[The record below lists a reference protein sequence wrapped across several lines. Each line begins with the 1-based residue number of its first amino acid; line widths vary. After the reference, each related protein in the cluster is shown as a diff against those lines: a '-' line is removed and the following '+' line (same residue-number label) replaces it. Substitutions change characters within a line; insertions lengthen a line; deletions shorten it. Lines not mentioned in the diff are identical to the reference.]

1 MKNSNINYFFSVSSE
16 YRFDVDETISKLLLL
31 ENLLK
36 LGKLKEREKTTAY
49 DDALFLF
56 DHYKKSVPNGF
67 DFNSKSSEESERIY
81 ADFKL
86 KLLQEQDSVS
96 DDLEEEL
103 ITIFNKNRNFN
114 FFLFNEF
121 TVVKTLVHWIKGKN
135 TKGTAYCPFNNIINA
150 EAELSKD
157 DVTVDAPIFG
167 DNCEFLIKALIY
179 MLIGDVNKVKNYFT
193 SFEELINTHD
203 PQREFSEYDF
213 GFSCL
218 PIAYKV
224 GPAKRNVE
232 DIYVE
237 EMLNRVKGH
246 FAVIV
251 PMRLSISSLRQDL
264 ELREKIT
271 ESNRLKA
278 VISLPAGFL
287 VGTAI
292 YTQALV
298 FDAVDSQHE
307 SVSFLDLRD
316 KDYIE
321 VGKSGRKLVNLNL
334 KAKEEIEKVLND
346 EDGNSSI
353 KVDLSE
359 IKNNENSFD
368 IGRYLAARE
377 SAKSLEG
384 IETVNL
390 EDVVEIYR
398 AQASVKDSDGDK
410 YYEISASDINS
421 LGIIETPKKEIVL
434 KKNNRALKSLV
445 HKGDIVLAI
454 KGAAGKVGLVENDHD
469 NWLAGQSFVI
479 LRLKDKAWT
488 PEFLFWQLNSKRIK
502 KQLGLLSTGGFIQ
515 LLKISDVKGLKL
527 IPPTTEVLQKVHD
540 ANVRRSEI
548 LQKIKDLQAELASLD
563 EII

>member
-1 MKNSNINYFFSVSSE
+1 MKTSNINYFFSVSSE
-16 YRFDVDETISKLLLL
+16 YRFDVEETISKLLLL

-49 DDALFLF
+49 DDVRFLF
-56 DHYKKSVPNGF
+56 DFYKKIVPNGF
-67 DFNSKSSEESERIY
+67 DFYSKSSEESERIY

-86 KLLQEQDSVS
+86 KLLQEQDSAS

-103 ITIFNKNRNFN
+103 ITIFNKNRKFN

-157 DVTVDAPIFG
+157 EISVDAPSFG

-179 MLIGDVNKVKNYFT
+179 MLIGNVKNVRNFFT
-193 SFEELINTHD
+193 SFEEQIKSHNSTK
-203 PQREFSEYDF
+203 EGAEYGF

-218 PIAYKV
+218 PMGFKV
-224 GPAKRNVE
+224 GPTKRFVDAMFVE
-232 DIYVE
+232 D
-237 EMLNRVKGH
+237 MLNRVNGR

-251 PMRLSISSLRQDL
+251 PMRLSIGGLRQEL
-264 ELREKIT
+264 ELREKI
-271 ESNRLKA
+271 SDSGRLKA

-298 FDAVDSQHE
+298 FDADNSQHE

-316 KDYIE
+316 REYIE
-321 VGKSGRKLVNLNL
+321 AGKSGRKLVNLNL
-334 KAKEEIEKVLND
+334 KARAEIENVLAD
-346 EDGNSSI
+346 KESTSSI
-353 KVDLSE
+353 KVSLSE
-359 IKNNENSFD
+359 IKNNENSLD
-368 IGRYLAARE
+368 IGRYIAARE
-377 SAKSLEG
+377 SAKSLDG

-390 EDVVEIYR
+390 DDVVEIYR

-410 YYEISASDINS
+410 YFEISASDINP

-434 KKNNRALKSLV
+434 KKDNRALKSLV

-454 KGAAGKVGLVENDHD
+454 KGAAGKVGLVETEHD

-527 IPPTTEVLQKVHD
+527 IPPTKEILQKVHD
-540 ANVRRSEI
+540 ANLRRSEI

>member
-16 YRFDVDETISKLLLL
+16 YRFDVEDTISKLLLL

-36 LGKLKEREKTTAY
+36 LGKLQEREKTTAY
-49 DDALFLF
+49 DDVCFL
-56 DHYKKSVPNGF
+56 YKYYKLTVPNGF
-67 DFNSKSSEESERIY
+67 GFNSKSSEDSERIY

-86 KLLQEQDSVS
+86 KLLQEQDTVS

-103 ITIFNKNRNFN
+103 ITIFNKNRKFN

-121 TVVKTLVHWIKGKN
+121 TVVKTLVYWIKGKN

-157 DVTVDAPIFG
+157 EISVDAPIFG

-179 MLIGDVNKVKNYFT
+179 MLIGNVNKVNNYFT
-193 SFEELINTHD
+193 SFEELINTPD

-224 GPAKRNVE
+224 GSAKRNVE

-237 EMLNRVKGH
+237 EMLNRVKGR

-251 PMRLSISSLRQDL
+251 PMRLSISSIRQDL
-264 ELREKIT
+264 VLREKIT
-271 ESNRLKA
+271 ESKRLKA

-298 FDAVDSQHE
+298 FDSADSNHE
-307 SVSFLDLRD
+307 SVSFLDLKS

-321 VGKSGRKLVNLNL
+321 EGKSGRKLVNLNL
-334 KAKEEIEKVLND
+334 KAKDEIENVLADKKNT
-346 EDGNSSI
+346 SSI
-353 KVDLSE
+353 KVSLSE

-368 IGRYLAARE
+368 IGRYIAARE

-390 EDVVEIYR
+390 ENVVEIYR

-410 YYEISASDINS
+410 YYEISASDINP

-434 KKNNRALKSLV
+434 KKDNRALKNLV

-454 KGAAGKVGLVENDHD
+454 KGSTGKVGLVEAEHD

-527 IPPTTEVLQKVHD
+527 IPPTTEILQKVHD
-540 ANVRRSEI
+540 ANIRRSEI
-548 LQKIKDLQAELASLD
+548 LQKIKELQAELASLD

>member
-1 MKNSNINYFFSVSSE
+1 MKTSNINYFFSVSSE
-16 YRFDVDETISKLLLL
+16 YRYDVEETISKLLLL

-49 DDALFLF
+49 DDVRFL
-56 DHYKKSVPNGF
+56 YKYYKLSVPNGF

-86 KLLQEQDSVS
+86 KLLQEQDTAS

-157 DVTVDAPIFG
+157 EISVDAPICD
-167 DNCEFLIKALIY
+167 DNCAFLIKALIY
-179 MLIGDVNKVKNYFT
+179 MLIGDINKVKNYFT

-203 PQREFSEYDF
+203 PQRDFSEYDF

-224 GPAKRNVE
+224 GPTKRNVE

-237 EMLNRVKGH
+237 DMLNRVKGR

-251 PMRLSISSLRQDL
+251 PMRLSISSIRQDL
-264 ELREKIT
+264 ELRQKIT
-271 ESNRLKA
+271 DSKRLKT

-298 FDAVDSQHE
+298 FDAADSNHE

-316 KDYIE
+316 REYFE

-353 KVDLSE
+353 EVALSE

-368 IGRYLAARE
+368 IGRYIAARE

-390 EDVVEIYR
+390 ENVVEIYR
-398 AQASVKDSDGDK
+398 AQASVKDSDGDN
-410 YYEISASDINS
+410 YYEISASDINP

-434 KKNNRALKSLV
+434 NKDNRALKSLV

-454 KGAAGKVGLVENDHD
+454 KGAAGKVGLVENEHD

-527 IPPTTEVLQKVHD
+527 IPPTTEILQKVHD
-540 ANVRRSEI
+540 ANIRRTEI
-548 LQKIKDLQAELASLD
+548 LQKIKDLQAELERLD
-563 EII
+563 GII

>member
-1 MKNSNINYFFSVSSE
+1 MKTSNINYFFSVSSE
-16 YRFDVDETISKLLLL
+16 YRFDVEETISKLLLL

-36 LGKLKEREKTTAY
+36 LGKLKESEKTTAY
-49 DDALFLF
+49 DDVRFLF
-56 DHYKKSVPNGF
+56 DHYKKIVPNGF

-86 KLLQEQDSVS
+86 KLLQEQDSAS

-157 DVTVDAPIFG
+157 EISVDAPIFG

-179 MLIGDVNKVKNYFT
+179 MLIGNVNKVNNYFT
-193 SFEELINTHD
+193 SFEELINTPD

-224 GPAKRNVE
+224 GSAKRNVE

-237 EMLNRVKGH
+237 EMLNRVKGR

-251 PMRLSISSLRQDL
+251 PMRLSISSIRQDL
-264 ELREKIT
+264 VLREKIT
-271 ESNRLKA
+271 ESKRLKA

-298 FDAVDSQHE
+298 FDSADSNYE
-307 SVSFLDLRD
+307 SVSFLDLKS

-321 VGKSGRKLVNLNL
+321 EGKSGRKLVNLNL
-334 KAKEEIEKVLND
+334 KAKDEIENVLADKKNT
-346 EDGNSSI
+346 SSI
-353 KVDLSE
+353 KVSLSE

-368 IGRYLAARE
+368 IGRYIAARE

-390 EDVVEIYR
+390 DDVVEIYR
-398 AQASVKDSDGDK
+398 AQASVKDSDGDN
-410 YYEISASDINS
+410 YYEISASDINP

-434 KKNNRALKSLV
+434 KKDNRALKSLV

-454 KGAAGKVGLVENDHD
+454 KGATGKVGLVETDD
-469 NWLAGQSFVI
+469 ENWLAGQSFVI

-527 IPPTTEVLQKVHD
+527 IPPTTKILQKVHD
-540 ANVRRSEI
+540 ANIRRSEI
-548 LQKIKDLQAELASLD
+548 LQKIKALQAELASLD

>member
-16 YRFDVDETISKLLLL
+16 YRFDVEDTISKLLLL

-36 LGKLKEREKTTAY
+36 LGKLQEREKTTAY
-49 DDALFLF
+49 DDVCFL
-56 DHYKKSVPNGF
+56 YKYYKLTVPNGF
-67 DFNSKSSEESERIY
+67 GFNSKSSEDSERIY

-86 KLLQEQDSVS
+86 KLLQEQDTVS

-103 ITIFNKNRNFN
+103 ITIFNKNRKFN

-121 TVVKTLVHWIKGKN
+121 TVVKTLVYWIKGKN

-157 DVTVDAPIFG
+157 EISVDAPIFG

-179 MLIGDVNKVKNYFT
+179 MLIGNVNKVNNYFT
-193 SFEELINTHD
+193 SFEELINTRD

-224 GPAKRNVE
+224 GSAKRNVE

-237 EMLNRVKGH
+237 EMLNRVKGR

-251 PMRLSISSLRQDL
+251 PMRLSISSIRQDL
-264 ELREKIT
+264 VLREKIT
-271 ESNRLKA
+271 ESKRLKA

-298 FDAVDSQHE
+298 FDSADSNHE
-307 SVSFLDLRD
+307 SVSFIDLKS

-321 VGKSGRKLVNLNL
+321 EGKSGRKLVNLNL
-334 KAKEEIEKVLND
+334 KAKDEIENVLADKKNT
-346 EDGNSSI
+346 SSI
-353 KVDLSE
+353 KVSLSE

-368 IGRYLAARE
+368 IGRYIAARE

-390 EDVVEIYR
+390 ENVVEIYR

-410 YYEISASDINS
+410 YYEISASDINP

-434 KKNNRALKSLV
+434 NKDNRALKNLV

-454 KGAAGKVGLVENDHD
+454 KGSTGKVGLVEAEHD

-527 IPPTTEVLQKVHD
+527 IPPTTEILQKVHD
-540 ANVRRSEI
+540 ANIRRSEI
-548 LQKIKDLQAELASLD
+548 LQKIKALQAELASLD

>member
-16 YRFDVDETISKLLLL
+16 YRFDVEDTISKLLLL

-36 LGKLKEREKTTAY
+36 LGKLQEREKTTAY
-49 DDALFLF
+49 DDVCFL
-56 DHYKKSVPNGF
+56 YKYYKLTVPNGF
-67 DFNSKSSEESERIY
+67 GFNSKSSEDSERIY

-86 KLLQEQDSVS
+86 KLLQEQDTVS

-103 ITIFNKNRNFN
+103 ITIFNKNRKFN

-121 TVVKTLVHWIKGKN
+121 TVVKTLVYWIKGKN

-157 DVTVDAPIFG
+157 EISVDAPIFG

-179 MLIGDVNKVKNYFT
+179 MLIGNVNKVNNYFT
-193 SFEELINTHD
+193 SFEELINTRD

-224 GPAKRNVE
+224 GSAKRNVE

-237 EMLNRVKGH
+237 EMLNRVKGR

-251 PMRLSISSLRQDL
+251 PMRLSISSIRQDL
-264 ELREKIT
+264 VLREKIT
-271 ESNRLKA
+271 ESKRLKA

-298 FDAVDSQHE
+298 FDSADSNHE
-307 SVSFLDLRD
+307 SVSFLDLKS

-321 VGKSGRKLVNLNL
+321 EGKSGRKLVNLNL
-334 KAKEEIEKVLND
+334 KAKDEIENVLADKKNT
-346 EDGNSSI
+346 SSI
-353 KVDLSE
+353 KVSLSE

-368 IGRYLAARE
+368 IGRYIAARE

-390 EDVVEIYR
+390 ENVVEIYR

-410 YYEISASDINS
+410 YYEISASDINP

-434 KKNNRALKSLV
+434 NKDNRALKNLV

-454 KGAAGKVGLVENDHD
+454 KGSTGKVGLVEAEHD

-527 IPPTTEVLQKVHD
+527 IPPTTEILQKVHD
-540 ANVRRSEI
+540 ANIRRSEI
-548 LQKIKDLQAELASLD
+548 LQKIKALQAELASLD

>member
-1 MKNSNINYFFSVSSE
+1 MKTSNINYFFSVSSE
-16 YRFDVDETISKLLLL
+16 YRFDVEETISKLLLL

-36 LGKLKEREKTTAY
+36 LGKLKESEKTTAY
-49 DDALFLF
+49 DDVRFLF
-56 DHYKKSVPNGF
+56 DHYKKIVPNGF

-86 KLLQEQDSVS
+86 KLLQEQDSAS

-157 DVTVDAPIFG
+157 EISVDAPIFG

-179 MLIGDVNKVKNYFT
+179 MLIGNVNKVNNYFT
-193 SFEELINTHD
+193 SFEELINTPD

-224 GPAKRNVE
+224 GSAKRNVE

-237 EMLNRVKGH
+237 EMLNRVKGR

-251 PMRLSISSLRQDL
+251 PMRLSISSIRQDL
-264 ELREKIT
+264 VLREKIT
-271 ESNRLKA
+271 ESKRLKA

-298 FDAVDSQHE
+298 FDSADSNHE
-307 SVSFLDLRD
+307 SVSFLDLKS

-321 VGKSGRKLVNLNL
+321 EGKSGRKLVNLNL
-334 KAKEEIEKVLND
+334 KAKDEIENVLADKKNT
-346 EDGNSSI
+346 SSI
-353 KVDLSE
+353 KVSLSE

-368 IGRYLAARE
+368 IGRYIAARE

-390 EDVVEIYR
+390 DDVVEIYR

-410 YYEISASDINS
+410 YFEISASDINP

-434 KKNNRALKSLV
+434 KKDNRALKSLV

-454 KGAAGKVGLVENDHD
+454 KGAAGKVGLVETEHD

-488 PEFLFWQLNSKRIK
+488 PEFLFWQFNSKRIK

-527 IPPTTEVLQKVHD
+527 IPPTKEILQKVHD
-540 ANVRRSEI
+540 ANLRRSEI
-548 LQKIKDLQAELASLD
+548 LQKIKDLQSELASLD

>member
-1 MKNSNINYFFSVSSE
+1 MKTSNINYFFSVSSE
-16 YRFDVDETISKLLLL
+16 YRFDVEDTISKLLLL

-49 DDALFLF
+49 DDVCFL
-56 DHYKKSVPNGF
+56 YKYYKLTVPNGF
-67 DFNSKSSEESERIY
+67 GFNSKSSEDSERIY

-86 KLLQEQDSVS
+86 KLLQEQDTVS

-157 DVTVDAPIFG
+157 EISVDAPSFG

-179 MLIGDVNKVKNYFT
+179 MLIGNVNKVNNYFT
-193 SFEELINTHD
+193 SFEELINTPD

-224 GPAKRNVE
+224 GSAKRNVE

-237 EMLNRVKGH
+237 EMLNRVKGR

-251 PMRLSISSLRQDL
+251 PMRLSISSIRQDL
-264 ELREKIT
+264 VLREKIT
-271 ESNRLKA
+271 ESKRLKA

-298 FDAVDSQHE
+298 FDSADSNHE
-307 SVSFLDLRD
+307 SVSFLDLKS

-321 VGKSGRKLVNLNL
+321 EGKSGRKLVNLNL
-334 KAKEEIEKVLND
+334 KAKDEIENVLADKKNT
-346 EDGNSSI
+346 SSI
-353 KVDLSE
+353 KVSLSE
-359 IKNNENSFD
+359 IKNSENSFD
-368 IGRYLAARE
+368 IGRYIAARE
-377 SAKSLEG
+377 SAKSLDG

-390 EDVVEIYR
+390 EEVTDIYR

-410 YYEISASDINS
+410 YFEISASDINP

-434 KKNNRALKSLV
+434 KKDNRALKSLV

-454 KGAAGKVGLVENDHD
+454 KGAAGKAGLVETEHD

-527 IPPTTEVLQKVHD
+527 IPPTKEILQKVHD
-540 ANVRRSEI
+540 ANIRRSEI

>member
-1 MKNSNINYFFSVSSE
+1 MKTSNINYFFSVSSE
-16 YRFDVDETISKLLLL
+16 YRFDVEDTISKLLLL

-36 LGKLKEREKTTAY
+36 LGKLQEREKTTAY
-49 DDALFLF
+49 DDVCFL
-56 DHYKKSVPNGF
+56 YKYYKLTVPNGF
-67 DFNSKSSEESERIY
+67 GFNSKSSEDSERIY

-86 KLLQEQDSVS
+86 KLLQEQDTVS

-157 DVTVDAPIFG
+157 EISVDAPIFG

-179 MLIGDVNKVKNYFT
+179 MLIGNVNKVNNYFT
-193 SFEELINTHD
+193 SFEELINTPD

-224 GPAKRNVE
+224 GSAKRNVE

-237 EMLNRVKGH
+237 EMLNRVKGR

-251 PMRLSISSLRQDL
+251 PMRLSISSIRQDL
-264 ELREKIT
+264 VLREKIT
-271 ESNRLKA
+271 ESKRLKA

-298 FDAVDSQHE
+298 FDSADSNHE
-307 SVSFLDLRD
+307 SVSFLDLKS

-321 VGKSGRKLVNLNL
+321 EGKSGRKLVNLNL
-334 KAKEEIEKVLND
+334 KAKDEIENVLADKKNT
-346 EDGNSSI
+346 SSI
-353 KVDLSE
+353 KVSLSE

-368 IGRYLAARE
+368 IGRYIAARE

-390 EDVVEIYR
+390 DDVVEIYR

-410 YYEISASDINS
+410 YFEISASDINP

-434 KKNNRALKSLV
+434 KKDNRALKSLV

-454 KGAAGKVGLVENDHD
+454 KGAAGKVGLVETEQD

-527 IPPTTEVLQKVHD
+527 IPPTKEILQKVHD
-540 ANVRRSEI
+540 ANLRRSEI
-548 LQKIKDLQAELASLD
+548 LQKIKDLQSELASLD

>member
-16 YRFDVDETISKLLLL
+16 YRFDVEDTISKLLLL

-36 LGKLKEREKTTAY
+36 LGKLQEREKTTAY
-49 DDALFLF
+49 DDVCFL
-56 DHYKKSVPNGF
+56 YKYYKLTVPNGF
-67 DFNSKSSEESERIY
+67 GFNSKSSEDSERIY

-86 KLLQEQDSVS
+86 KLLQEQDTVS

-103 ITIFNKNRNFN
+103 ITIFNKNRKFN

-121 TVVKTLVHWIKGKN
+121 TVVKTLVYWIKGKN

-157 DVTVDAPIFG
+157 EISVDAPIFG

-179 MLIGDVNKVKNYFT
+179 MLIGNVNKVNNYFT
-193 SFEELINTHD
+193 SFEELINTPD

-224 GPAKRNVE
+224 GSAKRNVE

-237 EMLNRVKGH
+237 EMLNRVKGR

-251 PMRLSISSLRQDL
+251 PMRLSISSIRQDL
-264 ELREKIT
+264 VLREKIT
-271 ESNRLKA
+271 ESKRLKA

-298 FDAVDSQHE
+298 FDSADSNHE
-307 SVSFLDLRD
+307 SVSFLDLKS

-321 VGKSGRKLVNLNL
+321 EGKSGRKLVNLNL
-334 KAKEEIEKVLND
+334 KAKDEIENVLADKKNT
-346 EDGNSSI
+346 SSI
-353 KVDLSE
+353 KVSLSE

-368 IGRYLAARE
+368 IGRYIAARE

-390 EDVVEIYR
+390 DDVVEIYR

-410 YYEISASDINS
+410 YFEISASDINP

-434 KKNNRALKSLV
+434 KKDNRALKSLV

-454 KGAAGKVGLVENDHD
+454 KGAAGKVGLVETEHD

-527 IPPTTEVLQKVHD
+527 IPPTKEILQKVHD
-540 ANVRRSEI
+540 ANLRRSEI
-548 LQKIKDLQAELASLD
+548 LQKIKDLQSELASLD

>member
-1 MKNSNINYFFSVSSE
+1 MKTSNINYFFSVSSE
-16 YRFDVDETISKLLLL
+16 YRFDVEDTISKLLLL

-36 LGKLKEREKTTAY
+36 LGKLQEREKTTAY
-49 DDALFLF
+49 DDVCFL
-56 DHYKKSVPNGF
+56 YKYYKLTVPNGF
-67 DFNSKSSEESERIY
+67 GFNSKSSEDSERIY

-86 KLLQEQDSVS
+86 KLLQEQDTVS

-157 DVTVDAPIFG
+157 EISVDAPSFG

-179 MLIGDVNKVKNYFT
+179 MLIGNVKNVRNFFT
-193 SFEELINTHD
+193 SFEEQIKSHNSTK
-203 PQREFSEYDF
+203 EGAEYGF

-218 PIAYKV
+218 PMGFKV
-224 GPAKRNVE
+224 GPTKRFVDAMFVE
-232 DIYVE
+232 D
-237 EMLNRVKGH
+237 MLNRVNGR

-251 PMRLSISSLRQDL
+251 PMRLSIGGLRQEL
-264 ELREKIT
+264 ELREKI
-271 ESNRLKA
+271 SDSGRLKA

-298 FDAVDSQHE
+298 FDADNSQHE

-316 KDYIE
+316 REYIE
-321 VGKSGRKLVNLNL
+321 AGKSGRKLVNLNL
-334 KAKEEIEKVLND
+334 KARAEIENVLAD
-346 EDGNSSI
+346 KESTSSI
-353 KVDLSE
+353 KVSLSE
-359 IKNNENSFD
+359 IKNNENSLD
-368 IGRYLAARE
+368 IGRYIAARE
-377 SAKSLEG
+377 SAKSLDG

-390 EDVVEIYR
+390 ENVVEIYR
-398 AQASVKDSDGDK
+398 AQASVKDTDGDK
-410 YYEISASDINS
+410 YFEISASDINP

-434 KKNNRALKSLV
+434 KKDNRALKSLV

-454 KGAAGKVGLVENDHD
+454 KGAVGKVGLVETEHD

-479 LRLKDKAWT
+479 LRLKDKALT

-527 IPPTTEVLQKVHD
+527 IPPTKEILQKVHD
-540 ANVRRSEI
+540 AKLRRTEI
-548 LQKIKDLQAELASLD
+548 LQKIKDLQSELASLD

>member
-16 YRFDVDETISKLLLL
+16 YRFDVEETISKLLLL

-49 DDALFLF
+49 DDVCFL
-56 DHYKKSVPNGF
+56 YKYYKLTVPNGF
-67 DFNSKSSEESERIY
+67 GFNSKSSEESERIY

-86 KLLQEQDSVS
+86 KLLQEQDSAS

-135 TKGTAYCPFNNIINA
+135 PKGTAYCPFNNIINA

-157 DVTVDAPIFG
+157 EISVDAPSFG

-179 MLIGDVNKVKNYFT
+179 MLIGNVKNVRNFFT
-193 SFEELINTHD
+193 SFEEQIKSHNSTK
-203 PQREFSEYDF
+203 EGAEYGF

-218 PIAYKV
+218 PMGFKV
-224 GPAKRNVE
+224 GPTKRFVDAMFVE
-232 DIYVE
+232 D
-237 EMLNRVKGH
+237 MLNSVNGR

-251 PMRLSISSLRQDL
+251 PMRLSIGGLRQEL
-264 ELREKIT
+264 ELREKI
-271 ESNRLKA
+271 SDSGRLKA

-298 FDAVDSQHE
+298 FDADNSQHE

-316 KDYIE
+316 REYIE
-321 VGKSGRKLVNLNL
+321 AGKSGRKLVNLNL
-334 KAKEEIEKVLND
+334 KARAEIENVLAD
-346 EDGNSSI
+346 KESTSSI
-353 KVDLSE
+353 KVSLSE
-359 IKNNENSFD
+359 IKNNENSLD
-368 IGRYLAARE
+368 IGRYIAARE
-377 SAKSLEG
+377 SAKSLDG

-398 AQASVKDSDGDK
+398 AQASVKDSDGDN
-410 YYEISASDINS
+410 YYEISASDINP

-434 KKNNRALKSLV
+434 KKDNRALKNLV

-454 KGAAGKVGLVENDHD
+454 KGSTGKVGLVESEHD

-479 LRLKDKAWT
+479 IRLKDKAWT
-488 PEFLFWQLNSKRIK
+488 SEFLFWQLNSKRIK

-527 IPPTTEVLQKVHD
+527 IPPTTEIFQKVHD
-540 ANVRRSEI
+540 ANLRRTEI

>member
-16 YRFDVDETISKLLLL
+16 YRFDVEDTISKLLLL

-49 DDALFLF
+49 DDVRFLF

-121 TVVKTLVHWIKGKN
+121 TVVKTLVHWIKGKD

-157 DVTVDAPIFG
+157 EISVDAPIFG

-193 SFEELINTHD
+193 SFEELINRPD

-224 GPAKRNVE
+224 GPTKRNVE

-237 EMLNRVKGH
+237 EMLNRVKGR

-271 ESNRLKA
+271 ESKRLKA

-292 YTQALV
+292 YTQSLV
-298 FDAVDSQHE
+298 FDDVDSQHE
-307 SVSFLDLRD
+307 RVSFLDLKS

-321 VGKSGRKLVNLNL
+321 EGKSGRKLVNLNL

-353 KVDLSE
+353 KVALSE
-359 IKNNENSFD
+359 IKHNENSFD

-540 ANVRRSEI
+540 AKLRRSEI
-548 LQKIKDLQAELASLD
+548 LQKIKELQAELASLD

>member
-1 MKNSNINYFFSVSSE
+1 MKTSNINYFFSVSSE
-16 YRFDVDETISKLLLL
+16 YRFDVEETISKLLLL

-49 DDALFLF
+49 DDVRFLF

-67 DFNSKSSEESERIY
+67 VFNSKSSEESYRIY

-86 KLLQEQDSVS
+86 KLLQEQDSAS

-157 DVTVDAPIFG
+157 EITVDAPIFG

-179 MLIGDVNKVKNYFT
+179 MLIGKVNNVKNYFT
-193 SFEELINTHD
+193 SFEELINTPD
-203 PQREFSEYDF
+203 PQREFSEYEF

-237 EMLNRVKGH
+237 DMLNRVKGR

-251 PMRLSISSLRQDL
+251 PMRLSISSLRHDL

-271 ESNRLKA
+271 ESKRLKA

-298 FDAVDSQHE
+298 FDADDSIHE
-307 SVSFLDLRD
+307 DVSFLDLKS

-321 VGKSGRKLVNLNL
+321 EGKSGRKLVNLNF
-334 KAKEEIEKVLND
+334 KAKDEIEKVLND

-353 KVDLSE
+353 KVSLTE
-359 IKNNENSFD
+359 IKHNENSFD

-434 KKNNRALKSLV
+434 KKDNRALKSLV

-454 KGAAGKVGLVENDHD
+454 KGAAGKVGLVESEHD

-479 LRLKDKAWT
+479 LRLKDKSCT

-527 IPPTTEVLQKVHD
+527 IPPTTEILQKVHD
-540 ANVRRSEI
+540 ANLRRSEI

>member
-1 MKNSNINYFFSVSSE
+1 MKTSNINYFFSVSSE
-16 YRFDVDETISKLLLL
+16 YRFDVEETISKLLLL

-36 LGKLKEREKTTAY
+36 LGKLKESEKTTAY
-49 DDALFLF
+49 DDVRFLF
-56 DHYKKSVPNGF
+56 DHYKKIVPNGF

-86 KLLQEQDSVS
+86 KLLQEQDSAS

-157 DVTVDAPIFG
+157 EISVDAPIFG

-179 MLIGDVNKVKNYFT
+179 MLIGNVNKVNNYFT
-193 SFEELINTHD
+193 SFEELINTPD

-224 GPAKRNVE
+224 GSAKRNVE

-237 EMLNRVKGH
+237 EMLNRVKGR

-251 PMRLSISSLRQDL
+251 PMRLSISSIRQDL
-264 ELREKIT
+264 VLREKIT
-271 ESNRLKA
+271 ESKRLKA

-298 FDAVDSQHE
+298 FDSADSNHE
-307 SVSFLDLRD
+307 SVSFLDLKS

-321 VGKSGRKLVNLNL
+321 EGKSGRKLVNLNL
-334 KAKEEIEKVLND
+334 KAKDEIENVLADKKNT
-346 EDGNSSI
+346 SSI
-353 KVDLSE
+353 KVSLSE

-368 IGRYLAARE
+368 IGRYIAARE

-390 EDVVEIYR
+390 DDVVEIYR

-410 YYEISASDINS
+410 YFEISASDINP

-434 KKNNRALKSLV
+434 KKDNRALKSLV

-454 KGAAGKVGLVENDHD
+454 KGAAGKVGIVENEHD

-527 IPPTTEVLQKVHD
+527 IPPTKEILQKVHD
-540 ANVRRSEI
+540 ANLRRTEI

>member
-1 MKNSNINYFFSVSSE
+1 MKTSNINYFFSVSSE
-16 YRFDVDETISKLLLL
+16 YRFDVEDTISKLLLL

-36 LGKLKEREKTTAY
+36 LGKLKESEKTTAY
-49 DDALFLF
+49 DDVRFL
-56 DHYKKSVPNGF
+56 YKYYKLTVPKGF

-86 KLLQEQDSVS
+86 RLLQEQVTAS

-121 TVVKTLVHWIKGKN
+121 TVVKTLVHWIRGKN

-157 DVTVDAPIFG
+157 EISVDAPSFG
-167 DNCEFLIKALIY
+167 DNCEFLIKTLIY
-179 MLIGDVNKVKNYFT
+179 MLIGNVNKVKNYYS
-193 SFEELINTHD
+193 SFEELINTPD

-224 GPAKRNVE
+224 GPTKRNVE

-237 EMLNRVKGH
+237 EMLNRVKGR

-251 PMRLSISSLRQDL
+251 PMRLSISSIRQDL

-271 ESNRLKA
+271 DSKRLKA

-298 FDAVDSQHE
+298 FDAADSNHE
-307 SVSFLDLRD
+307 SVSFLDLKS

-321 VGKSGRKLVNLNL
+321 EGKSGRKLVNLNL
-334 KAKEEIEKVLND
+334 KAKTELEKVLND
-346 EDGNSSI
+346 EDGNLSI
-353 KVDLSE
+353 KVALSE

-368 IGRYLAARE
+368 IGRYIAARE
-377 SAKSLEG
+377 NAKSLEG

-398 AQASVKDSDGDK
+398 AQASVKDSDGDN
-410 YYEISASDINS
+410 YYEISASDINP

-434 KKNNRALKSLV
+434 KKDNRTLKSLV
-445 HKGDIVLAI
+445 NKGDIVLAI
-454 KGAAGKVGLVENDHD
+454 KGATGKVGLVENEHD

-488 PEFLFWQLNSKRIK
+488 PEFLFLQLNSKRIK

-527 IPPTTEVLQKVHD
+527 IPPTTEILQKVHD
-540 ANVRRSEI
+540 ANLRRSEI
-548 LQKIKDLQAELASLD
+548 LQKIKELQAELASLD

>member
-16 YRFDVDETISKLLLL
+16 YRFDVEDTISKLLLL

-49 DDALFLF
+49 EDVLFLYE
-56 DHYKKSVPNGF
+56 HYKRIVPNGF

-81 ADFKL
+81 AEFKL
-86 KLLQEQDSVS
+86 KLLQEQDTVS
-96 DDLEEEL
+96 DDLEGEL

-157 DVTVDAPIFG
+157 EISVDAPIFG

-179 MLIGDVNKVKNYFT
+179 MLIGYVNKVKNYFA
-193 SFEELINTHD
+193 SFEELINT
-203 PQREFSEYDF
+203 PVSQREFSEYDF

-237 EMLNRVKGH
+237 EMLNRVKGR

-251 PMRLSISSLRQDL
+251 PMRLSISSIRQEL

-271 ESNRLKA
+271 ESKRLKA

-298 FDAVDSQHE
+298 FDAVTSQHE
-307 SVSFLDLRD
+307 SVSFLDLKS

-321 VGKSGRKLVNLNL
+321 EGKSGRKLVNLNL
-334 KAKEEIEKVLND
+334 KAKDEIENVLADKKNT
-346 EDGNSSI
+346 SSI
-353 KVDLSE
+353 KVSLSE

-368 IGRYLAARE
+368 IGRYIAARE

-410 YYEISASDINS
+410 YYEISASDINP

-434 KKNNRALKSLV
+434 KKDNRALKNLV

-454 KGAAGKVGLVENDHD
+454 KGSTGKVGLVEAEHD

-479 LRLKDKAWT
+479 IRLKDKAWT

-527 IPPTTEVLQKVHD
+527 IPPTTEILQKVHD
-540 ANVRRSEI
+540 ANIRRSEI

>member
-1 MKNSNINYFFSVSSE
+1 MKTSNINYFFSVSSE
-16 YRFDVDETISKLLLL
+16 YRFDVEDTISKLLLL

-36 LGKLKEREKTTAY
+36 LGKLKESEKTTAY
-49 DDALFLF
+49 DDVRFLF
-56 DHYKKSVPNGF
+56 DHYKKIVPNGF

-86 KLLQEQDSVS
+86 KLLQEQDSAS

-157 DVTVDAPIFG
+157 EISVDAPIFG

-179 MLIGDVNKVKNYFT
+179 MLIGNVNKVNNYFT
-193 SFEELINTHD
+193 SFEELINTPD

-224 GPAKRNVE
+224 GSAKRNVE

-237 EMLNRVKGH
+237 EMLNRVKGR

-251 PMRLSISSLRQDL
+251 PMRLSISSIRQDL
-264 ELREKIT
+264 VLREKIT
-271 ESNRLKA
+271 ESKRLKA

-298 FDAVDSQHE
+298 FDSADSNHE
-307 SVSFLDLRD
+307 SVSFLDLKS

-321 VGKSGRKLVNLNL
+321 EGKSGRKLVNLNL
-334 KAKEEIEKVLND
+334 KAKDEIENVLADKKNT
-346 EDGNSSI
+346 SSI
-353 KVDLSE
+353 KVSLSE

-368 IGRYLAARE
+368 IGRYIAARE

-390 EDVVEIYR
+390 EEVTDIYR

-410 YYEISASDINS
+410 YFEISASDINP

-434 KKNNRALKSLV
+434 KKDNRALKSLV

-454 KGAAGKVGLVENDHD
+454 KGAAGKVGIVENEHD

-527 IPPTTEVLQKVHD
+527 IPPTKEILQKVHD
-540 ANVRRSEI
+540 ANLRRTEI

>member
-1 MKNSNINYFFSVSSE
+1 MKTSNINYFFSVSSE
-16 YRFDVDETISKLLLL
+16 YRFDVEETISKLLLL

-36 LGKLKEREKTTAY
+36 LGKLKESEKTTAY
-49 DDALFLF
+49 DDVRFLF
-56 DHYKKSVPNGF
+56 DHYKKIVPNGF

-86 KLLQEQDSVS
+86 KLLQEQDSAS

-157 DVTVDAPIFG
+157 EISVDAPIFG

-179 MLIGDVNKVKNYFT
+179 MLIGNVNKVNNYFT
-193 SFEELINTHD
+193 SFEELINTPD

-224 GPAKRNVE
+224 GSAKRNVE

-237 EMLNRVKGH
+237 EMLNRVKGR

-251 PMRLSISSLRQDL
+251 PMRLSISSIRQDL
-264 ELREKIT
+264 VLREKIT
-271 ESNRLKA
+271 ESKRLKA

-298 FDAVDSQHE
+298 FDSADSNHE
-307 SVSFLDLRD
+307 SVSFLDLKS

-321 VGKSGRKLVNLNL
+321 EGKSGRKLVNLNL
-334 KAKEEIEKVLND
+334 KAKDEIENVLADKKNT
-346 EDGNSSI
+346 SSI
-353 KVDLSE
+353 KVSLSE

-368 IGRYLAARE
+368 IGRYIAARE

-410 YYEISASDINS
+410 YYEISASDINP

-434 KKNNRALKSLV
+434 KKDNRALKNLV

-454 KGAAGKVGLVENDHD
+454 KGSTGKVGLVEAEHD

-479 LRLKDKAWT
+479 IRLKDKAWT

-527 IPPTTEVLQKVHD
+527 IPPTTEILQKVHD
-540 ANVRRSEI
+540 ANIRRSEI

>member
-1 MKNSNINYFFSVSSE
+1 MKTSNINYFFSVSSE
-16 YRFDVDETISKLLLL
+16 YRFDVEETISKLLLL

-49 DDALFLF
+49 DDVRFLF
-56 DHYKKSVPNGF
+56 DHYKNIVPNGF

-86 KLLQEQDSVS
+86 KLLQEQDSAS

-121 TVVKTLVHWIKGKN
+121 TVVKTLVHWIKRKN

-157 DVTVDAPIFG
+157 EISVDAPIFG

-179 MLIGDVNKVKNYFT
+179 MLIGNVNKVNNYFT
-193 SFEELINTHD
+193 SFEELINTPD
-203 PQREFSEYDF
+203 PQREFSEFDF

-237 EMLNRVKGH
+237 EMLNRVKGR

-251 PMRLSISSLRQDL
+251 PMRLSISSIRQDL
-264 ELREKIT
+264 VLREKIT
-271 ESNRLKA
+271 ESKRLKA

-298 FDAVDSQHE
+298 FDSADSNHE
-307 SVSFLDLRD
+307 SVSFLDL
-316 KDYIE
+316 KSKVYIE
-321 VGKSGRKLVNLNL
+321 EGKSGRKLVNLNL
-334 KAKEEIEKVLND
+334 KAKTELEKILND
-346 EDGNSSI
+346 EVGNSSI
-353 KVDLSE
+353 KVALSE

-368 IGRYLAARE
+368 IGRYIAARE

-390 EDVVEIYR
+390 EEVTDIYR

-410 YYEISASDINS
+410 YFEISASDINP

-434 KKNNRALKSLV
+434 KKDNRALKSLV

-454 KGAAGKVGLVENDHD
+454 KGAAGKVGIVENEHD

-527 IPPTTEVLQKVHD
+527 IPPTKEILQKVHD
-540 ANVRRSEI
+540 ANLRRTEI

>member
-1 MKNSNINYFFSVSSE
+1 MKTSNINYFFSVSSE
-16 YRFDVDETISKLLLL
+16 YRFDVEETISKLLLL

-36 LGKLKEREKTTAY
+36 LGKLKESEKTTAY
-49 DDALFLF
+49 DDVRFLF
-56 DHYKKSVPNGF
+56 DHYKKIVPNGF

-86 KLLQEQDSVS
+86 KLLQEQDSAS

-157 DVTVDAPIFG
+157 EISVDAPIFG

-179 MLIGDVNKVKNYFT
+179 MLIGNVNKVNNYFT
-193 SFEELINTHD
+193 SFEELINTPD

-224 GPAKRNVE
+224 GSAKRNVE

-237 EMLNRVKGH
+237 EMLNRVKGR

-251 PMRLSISSLRQDL
+251 PMRLSISSIRQDL
-264 ELREKIT
+264 VLREKIT
-271 ESNRLKA
+271 ESKRLKA

-298 FDAVDSQHE
+298 FDSADSNHE
-307 SVSFLDLRD
+307 SVSFLDLKS

-321 VGKSGRKLVNLNL
+321 EGKSGRKLVNLNL
-334 KAKEEIEKVLND
+334 KAKDEIENVLADKKNT
-346 EDGNSSI
+346 SSI
-353 KVDLSE
+353 KVSLSE

-368 IGRYLAARE
+368 IGRYIAARE

-390 EDVVEIYR
+390 DDVVEIYR

-410 YYEISASDINS
+410 YYEISASDINP

-434 KKNNRALKSLV
+434 KKDNRALKSLV

-454 KGAAGKVGLVENDHD
+454 KGAAGKVGLVETEHD

-527 IPPTTEVLQKVHD
+527 IPPTKEILQQVHD
-540 ANVRRSEI
+540 ANLRRSEI

>member
-1 MKNSNINYFFSVSSE
+1 MKTSNINYFFSVSSE
-16 YRFDVDETISKLLLL
+16 YRFDVEETISKLLLL

-36 LGKLKEREKTTAY
+36 LGKLKESEKTTAY
-49 DDALFLF
+49 DDVRFLF
-56 DHYKKSVPNGF
+56 DHYKKIVPNGF

-86 KLLQEQDSVS
+86 KLLQEQDSAS

-157 DVTVDAPIFG
+157 EISVDAPIFG

-179 MLIGDVNKVKNYFT
+179 MLIGNVNKVNNYFT
-193 SFEELINTHD
+193 SFEELINTPD

-224 GPAKRNVE
+224 GSAKRNVE

-237 EMLNRVKGH
+237 EMLNRVKGR

-251 PMRLSISSLRQDL
+251 PMRLSISSIRQDL
-264 ELREKIT
+264 VLREKIT
-271 ESNRLKA
+271 ESKRLKA

-298 FDAVDSQHE
+298 FDSADSNYE
-307 SVSFLDLRD
+307 SVSFLDLKS

-321 VGKSGRKLVNLNL
+321 EGKSGRKLVNLNL
-334 KAKEEIEKVLND
+334 KAKDEIENVLADKN
-346 EDGNSSI
+346 NTSSI
-353 KVDLSE
+353 KVSLSE

-368 IGRYLAARE
+368 IGRYIAARE

-390 EDVVEIYR
+390 DDVVEIYR
-398 AQASVKDSDGDK
+398 AQASVKDSDGDN
-410 YYEISASDINS
+410 YYEISASDINP

-434 KKNNRALKSLV
+434 KKDNRALKSLV

-454 KGAAGKVGLVENDHD
+454 KGATGKVGLVETDD
-469 NWLAGQSFVI
+469 ENWLAGQSFVI

-527 IPPTTEVLQKVHD
+527 IPPTTKILQKVHD
-540 ANVRRSEI
+540 ANIRRSEI
-548 LQKIKDLQAELASLD
+548 LQKIKALQAELASLD

>member
-1 MKNSNINYFFSVSSE
+1 MKTSNINYFFSVSSE
-16 YRFDVDETISKLLLL
+16 YRFDVEDTISKLLLL

-36 LGKLKEREKTTAY
+36 LGKLQEREKTTAY
-49 DDALFLF
+49 DDVCFL
-56 DHYKKSVPNGF
+56 YKYYKLTVPNGF
-67 DFNSKSSEESERIY
+67 GFNSKSSEDSERIY

-86 KLLQEQDSVS
+86 KLLQEQDTVS

-157 DVTVDAPIFG
+157 EISVDAPSFG

-179 MLIGDVNKVKNYFT
+179 MLIGNVKNVRNFFT
-193 SFEELINTHD
+193 SFEEQIKSHNSTK
-203 PQREFSEYDF
+203 EGAEYGF

-218 PIAYKV
+218 SMGFKV
-224 GPAKRNVE
+224 GPTKRFVDAMFVE
-232 DIYVE
+232 D
-237 EMLNRVKGH
+237 MLNRVNGR

-251 PMRLSISSLRQDL
+251 PMRLSISSIRQEL

-271 ESNRLKA
+271 ESKRLKA

-298 FDAVDSQHE
+298 FDAVTSQHE
-307 SVSFLDLRD
+307 SVSFLDLKS

-321 VGKSGRKLVNLNL
+321 EGKSGRKLVNLNL
-334 KAKEEIEKVLND
+334 KAKDEIENVLADKKNT
-346 EDGNSSI
+346 SSI
-353 KVDLSE
+353 KVSLSE

-368 IGRYLAARE
+368 IGRYIAARE

-390 EDVVEIYR
+390 GDVVEIYR

-410 YYEISASDINS
+410 YFEISASDINP

-434 KKNNRALKSLV
+434 KKDNRALKSLV

-454 KGAAGKVGLVENDHD
+454 KGSTGKVGLVEAEHD

-479 LRLKDKAWT
+479 IRLKDKAWT

-527 IPPTTEVLQKVHD
+527 IPPTTEILQKVHD
-540 ANVRRSEI
+540 ANIRRSEI

>member
-1 MKNSNINYFFSVSSE
+1 MKTSNINYFFSVSSE
-16 YRFDVDETISKLLLL
+16 YRFDVEETISKLLLL

-49 DDALFLF
+49 DDVRFLF
-56 DHYKKSVPNGF
+56 DHYKKIVPNGF

-86 KLLQEQDSVS
+86 KLLQEQDSAS
-96 DDLEEEL
+96 DDLEGEL

-157 DVTVDAPIFG
+157 EISVDAPIFG

-179 MLIGDVNKVKNYFT
+179 MLIGDFNKVKNYFT
-193 SFEELINTHD
+193 SFEELINT
-203 PQREFSEYDF
+203 PVSQKEFSEYDF

-218 PIAYKV
+218 PMGYKV
-224 GPAKRNVE
+224 GPAKRNIE
-232 DIYVE
+232 EIYVE
-237 EMLNRVKGH
+237 DMLDRVKGR

-251 PMRLSISSLRQDL
+251 PMRLSISSIRQDL
-264 ELREKIT
+264 ELREKIS
-271 ESNRLKA
+271 ESGRLKA
-278 VISLPAGFL
+278 VVSLPAGFL

-298 FDAVDSQHE
+298 FDSVDAKHE
-307 SVSFLDLRD
+307 SISFLDLRD
-316 KDYIE
+316 KEYIE

-334 KAKEEIEKVLND
+334 KAKTELEKILDD
-346 EDGNSSI
+346 EVCNSSI
-353 KVDLSE
+353 KVALSE

-368 IGRYLAARE
+368 IGRYIAARE

-390 EDVVEIYR
+390 EEVTDIYR
-398 AQASVKDSDGDK
+398 AQASLKDSDGDK
-410 YYEISASDINS
+410 YFEISASDINP

-434 KKNNRALKSLV
+434 KKDNRALKSLV

-454 KGAAGKVGLVENDHD
+454 KGAAGKVGIVENEHD

-527 IPPTTEVLQKVHD
+527 IPPTKEILQKVHD
-540 ANVRRSEI
+540 ANLRRTEI

>member
-1 MKNSNINYFFSVSSE
+1 MKTSNINYFFSVSSE
-16 YRFDVDETISKLLLL
+16 YRFDVEETISKLLLL

-49 DDALFLF
+49 DDVRFLF
-56 DHYKKSVPNGF
+56 DHYKKIVPNGF

-86 KLLQEQDSVS
+86 KLLQEQDSAS
-96 DDLEEEL
+96 DDLEGEL

-157 DVTVDAPIFG
+157 EISVDAPIFG

-179 MLIGDVNKVKNYFT
+179 MLIGDFNKVKNYFT
-193 SFEELINTHD
+193 SFEELINT
-203 PQREFSEYDF
+203 PVSQKEFSEYDF

-218 PIAYKV
+218 PMGFKV
-224 GPAKRNVE
+224 GPTKRFVDAMFVE
-232 DIYVE
+232 D
-237 EMLNRVKGH
+237 MLNRVNGR

-251 PMRLSISSLRQDL
+251 PMRLSIGGLRQEL
-264 ELREKIT
+264 ELREKI
-271 ESNRLKA
+271 SDSGRLKA

-298 FDAVDSQHE
+298 FDADNSQHE

-316 KDYIE
+316 REYIE
-321 VGKSGRKLVNLNL
+321 AGKSGRKLVNLNL
-334 KAKEEIEKVLND
+334 KARAEIENVLAD
-346 EDGNSSI
+346 KESTSSI
-353 KVDLSE
+353 KVSLSE
-359 IKNNENSFD
+359 IKNNENSLD
-368 IGRYLAARE
+368 IGRYIAARE
-377 SAKSLEG
+377 SAKSLDG

-390 EDVVEIYR
+390 DDVVEIYR

-410 YYEISASDINS
+410 YFEISASDINP

-434 KKNNRALKSLV
+434 KKDNRALKSLV

-454 KGAAGKVGLVENDHD
+454 KGAAGKVGLVETEHD

-527 IPPTTEVLQKVHD
+527 IPPTKEILQKVHD
-540 ANVRRSEI
+540 ANLRRSEI

>member
-1 MKNSNINYFFSVSSE
+1 MKTSNINYFFSVSSE
-16 YRFDVDETISKLLLL
+16 YRFDVEETISKLLLL

-49 DDALFLF
+49 DDVRFLF

-67 DFNSKSSEESERIY
+67 DFNSKSSEESDRIY

-157 DVTVDAPIFG
+157 EISVDAPIFG

-179 MLIGDVNKVKNYFT
+179 MLIGKVNNVKNYFT
-193 SFEELINTHD
+193 SFEELINTPD
-203 PQREFSEYDF
+203 PQREFSEYEF

-237 EMLNRVKGH
+237 DMLNRVKGR

-251 PMRLSISSLRQDL
+251 PMRLSISSLRHDL

-271 ESNRLKA
+271 ESKRLKA

-298 FDAVDSQHE
+298 FDADDSIHE
-307 SVSFLDLRD
+307 DVSFLDLKS

-321 VGKSGRKLVNLNL
+321 EGKSGRKLVNLNL
-334 KAKEEIEKVLND
+334 KAKEESEKVLND

-353 KVDLSE
+353 KVALSE
-359 IKNNENSFD
+359 IKHNENSFD

-410 YYEISASDINS
+410 YYEISASDINP

-434 KKNNRALKSLV
+434 KKDNRSLKNLV

-454 KGAAGKVGLVENDHD
+454 KGAAGKVGLVENEHD

-479 LRLKDKAWT
+479 LRLKDISWT

-527 IPPTTEVLQKVHD
+527 IPPTTEILQKVHD
-540 ANVRRSEI
+540 ANLRRSEI

>member
-16 YRFDVDETISKLLLL
+16 YRFDVEDTISKLLLL

-49 DDALFLF
+49 EDVLFLYE
-56 DHYKKSVPNGF
+56 HYKRIVPNGF

-81 ADFKL
+81 AEFKL
-86 KLLQEQDSVS
+86 KLLQEQDTVS
-96 DDLEEEL
+96 DDLEGEL

-135 TKGTAYCPFNNIINA
+135 TKGTAYCPFNKIINA

-157 DVTVDAPIFG
+157 EISVDAPIFG

-179 MLIGDVNKVKNYFT
+179 MLIGYVNKVKNYFA
-193 SFEELINTHD
+193 SFEELINT
-203 PQREFSEYDF
+203 PVSQREFSEYDF

-237 EMLNRVKGH
+237 EMLNRVKGR

-251 PMRLSISSLRQDL
+251 PMRLSISSIRQEL

-271 ESNRLKA
+271 ESKRLKA

-298 FDAVDSQHE
+298 FDAVTSQHE
-307 SVSFLDLRD
+307 SVSFLDLKS

-321 VGKSGRKLVNLNL
+321 EGKSGRKLVNLNL
-334 KAKEEIEKVLND
+334 KAKDEIENVLADKKNT
-346 EDGNSSI
+346 SSI
-353 KVDLSE
+353 KVSLSE

-368 IGRYLAARE
+368 IGRYIAARE

-410 YYEISASDINS
+410 YYEISASDINP

-434 KKNNRALKSLV
+434 KKDNRALKNLV

-454 KGAAGKVGLVENDHD
+454 KGSTGKVGLVEAEHD

-479 LRLKDKAWT
+479 IRLKDKAWT

-527 IPPTTEVLQKVHD
+527 IPPTTEILQKVHD
-540 ANVRRSEI
+540 ANIRRSEI

>member
-1 MKNSNINYFFSVSSE
+1 MKTSNINYFFSVSSE
-16 YRFDVDETISKLLLL
+16 YRFDVEDTISKLLLL

-36 LGKLKEREKTTAY
+36 LGKLQEREKTTAY
-49 DDALFLF
+49 DDVCFL
-56 DHYKKSVPNGF
+56 YKYYKLTVPNGF
-67 DFNSKSSEESERIY
+67 GFNSKSSEDSERIY

-86 KLLQEQDSVS
+86 KLLQEQDTVS

-157 DVTVDAPIFG
+157 EISVDAPIFG

-179 MLIGDVNKVKNYFT
+179 MLIGNVNKVNNYFT
-193 SFEELINTHD
+193 SFEELINTPD

-224 GPAKRNVE
+224 GSAKRNVE

-237 EMLNRVKGH
+237 EMLNRVKGR

-251 PMRLSISSLRQDL
+251 PMRLSISSIRQDL
-264 ELREKIT
+264 VLREKIT
-271 ESNRLKA
+271 ESKRLKA

-298 FDAVDSQHE
+298 FDSADSNHE
-307 SVSFLDLRD
+307 SVSFLDLKS

-321 VGKSGRKLVNLNL
+321 EGKSGRKLVNLNL
-334 KAKEEIEKVLND
+334 KAKDEIENVLADKKNT
-346 EDGNSSI
+346 SSI
-353 KVDLSE
+353 KVSLSE

-368 IGRYLAARE
+368 IGRYIAARE

-390 EDVVEIYR
+390 DDVVEIYR

-410 YYEISASDINS
+410 YFEISASDINP

-434 KKNNRALKSLV
+434 KKDNRALKSLV

-454 KGAAGKVGLVENDHD
+454 KGAAGKVGLVETEHD

-479 LRLKDKAWT
+479 IRLKDKAWT

-527 IPPTTEVLQKVHD
+527 IPPTTEILQKVHD
-540 ANVRRSEI
+540 ANIRRSEI

>member
-1 MKNSNINYFFSVSSE
+1 MKTSNINYFFSVSSE
-16 YRFDVDETISKLLLL
+16 YRFDVEDTISKLLLL

-36 LGKLKEREKTTAY
+36 LGKLQEREKTTAY
-49 DDALFLF
+49 DDVCFL
-56 DHYKKSVPNGF
+56 YKYYKLTVPNGF
-67 DFNSKSSEESERIY
+67 GFNSKSSEDSERIY

-86 KLLQEQDSVS
+86 KLLQEQDTVS

-157 DVTVDAPIFG
+157 EISVDAPIFG

-179 MLIGDVNKVKNYFT
+179 MLIGNVNKVNNYFT
-193 SFEELINTHD
+193 SFEELINTPD

-232 DIYVE
+232 GIYVE
-237 EMLNRVKGH
+237 DMLNRVKGR

-271 ESNRLKA
+271 ESKRLKA

-298 FDAVDSQHE
+298 FDAVDSQNE
-307 SVSFLDLRD
+307 RVSFLDLKS

-321 VGKSGRKLVNLNL
+321 DGKSGRKLVNLNL
-334 KAKEEIEKVLND
+334 KARAEIENVLAD
-346 EDGNSSI
+346 KESTSSI
-353 KVDLSE
+353 KVSLSE
-359 IKNNENSFD
+359 IKNNENSLD
-368 IGRYLAARE
+368 IGRYIAARE
-377 SAKSLEG
+377 SAKSLDG

-390 EDVVEIYR
+390 EEVTDIYR
-398 AQASVKDSDGDK
+398 AQASVKDSDGDN
-410 YYEISASDINS
+410 YYEISASDINP

-434 KKNNRALKSLV
+434 NKDNRALKSLV

-454 KGAAGKVGLVENDHD
+454 KGAAGKVGLVETEHD

-479 LRLKDKAWT
+479 IRLKDKAWT

-527 IPPTTEVLQKVHD
+527 IPPTTEIFQKVHD
-540 ANVRRSEI
+540 ANLRRTEI
-548 LQKIKDLQAELASLD
+548 LQKIKDLQSELASLD

>member
-1 MKNSNINYFFSVSSE
+1 MKTSNINYFFSVSSE
-16 YRFDVDETISKLLLL
+16 YRFDVEETISKLLLL

-49 DDALFLF
+49 DDVRFLF
-56 DHYKKSVPNGF
+56 DHYKKIVPNGF

-86 KLLQEQDSVS
+86 KLLQEQDSAS

-157 DVTVDAPIFG
+157 EISVDAPIFG

-179 MLIGDVNKVKNYFT
+179 MLIGNVNKVNNYFT
-193 SFEELINTHD
+193 SFEELINTPD
-203 PQREFSEYDF
+203 PQREFSEYDL

-224 GPAKRNVE
+224 GPTKRNVE
-232 DIYVE
+232 VIYVE
-237 EMLNRVKGH
+237 DMLNRVKGR

-264 ELREKIT
+264 ELREKIS
-271 ESNRLKA
+271 ESCRLKA

-298 FDAVDSQHE
+298 FDSADAKHE
-307 SVSFLDLRD
+307 CISFLDLRD

-334 KAKEEIEKVLND
+334 KAKTELEKVLND
-346 EDGNSSI
+346 EVGNSSF
-353 KVDLSE
+353 KVALSE
-359 IKNNENSFD
+359 IKSNENSFD
-368 IGRYLAARE
+368 IGRYIAARE

-390 EDVVEIYR
+390 ENVVEIYR
-398 AQASVKDSDGDK
+398 AQASVKDTEGDK

-421 LGIIETPKKEIVL
+421 LGIIETPKKEL
-434 KKNNRALKSLV
+434 NLNKDNKALKNLV

-454 KGAAGKVGLVENDHD
+454 KGATGKVGIVENEHD

-479 LRLKDKAWT
+479 LRLKDKSWT

-502 KQLGLLSTGGFIQ
+502 NQLGLLSTGGFIQ

-527 IPPTTEVLQKVHD
+527 IPPTAEILQKVHD
-540 ANVRRSEI
+540 ANIRRSEI
-548 LQKIKDLQAELASLD
+548 LQKIKALQAELASLD

>member
-1 MKNSNINYFFSVSSE
+1 MKTSNINYFFSVSSE
-16 YRFDVDETISKLLLL
+16 YRFDVEETISKLLLL

-36 LGKLKEREKTTAY
+36 LGKLKESEKTTAY
-49 DDALFLF
+49 DDVRFLF
-56 DHYKKSVPNGF
+56 DHYKKIVPNGF

-86 KLLQEQDSVS
+86 KLLQEQDSAS

-157 DVTVDAPIFG
+157 EISVDAPSFG

-179 MLIGDVNKVKNYFT
+179 MLIGNVKNVRNFFT
-193 SFEELINTHD
+193 SFEEQIKSHNSTK
-203 PQREFSEYDF
+203 EGAEYGF

-218 PIAYKV
+218 SMGFKV
-224 GPAKRNVE
+224 GPTKRFVDAMFVE
-232 DIYVE
+232 D
-237 EMLNRVKGH
+237 MLNRVNGR

-251 PMRLSISSLRQDL
+251 PMRLSISSIRQEL

-271 ESNRLKA
+271 ESKRLKA

-298 FDAVDSQHE
+298 FDAVTSQHE
-307 SVSFLDLRD
+307 SVSFLDLKS

-321 VGKSGRKLVNLNL
+321 EGKSGRKLVNLNL
-334 KAKEEIEKVLND
+334 KAKDEIENVLADKKNT
-346 EDGNSSI
+346 SSI
-353 KVDLSE
+353 KVSLSE

-368 IGRYLAARE
+368 IGRYIAARE

-390 EDVVEIYR
+390 GDVVEIYR

-410 YYEISASDINS
+410 YFEISASDINP

-434 KKNNRALKSLV
+434 KKDNRALKSLV

-454 KGAAGKVGLVENDHD
+454 KGSTGKVGLVEAEHD

-479 LRLKDKAWT
+479 IRLKDKAWT

-527 IPPTTEVLQKVHD
+527 IPPTTEILQKVHD
-540 ANVRRSEI
+540 ANIRRSEI

>member
-1 MKNSNINYFFSVSSE
+1 MKISNINYFFSVSSE
-16 YRFDVDETISKLLLL
+16 YRFDVEETISKLLLL

-49 DDALFLF
+49 DDVCFL
-56 DHYKKSVPNGF
+56 YKYYKLTVPNGF
-67 DFNSKSSEESERIY
+67 GFNSKSSEDSERIY

-86 KLLQEQDSVS
+86 KLLQEQDTVS

-157 DVTVDAPIFG
+157 EISVDAPSVG

-179 MLIGDVNKVKNYFT
+179 MLIGNVKNVRNFFT
-193 SFEELINTHD
+193 SFEEQINTPD

-232 DIYVE
+232 GIYVKD
-237 EMLNRVKGH
+237 MLNRVKGR

-271 ESNRLKA
+271 ESKRLKA

-298 FDAVDSQHE
+298 FDADNSQHE

-316 KDYIE
+316 REYIE
-321 VGKSGRKLVNLNL
+321 AGKSGRKLVNLNL
-334 KAKEEIEKVLND
+334 KARAEIENVLAD
-346 EDGNSSI
+346 KESTSSI
-353 KVDLSE
+353 KVSLSE
-359 IKNNENSFD
+359 IKNNENSLD
-368 IGRYLAARE
+368 IGRYIAARE
-377 SAKSLEG
+377 SAKSLDG

-390 EDVVEIYR
+390 EEVTDIYR
-398 AQASVKDSDGDK
+398 AQASVKDSDGDE
-410 YYEISASDINS
+410 YFEISASDINP

-434 KKNNRALKSLV
+434 KKDNRALKSLV

-454 KGAAGKVGLVENDHD
+454 KGAAGKVGIVENEHD

-488 PEFLFWQLNSKRIK
+488 PELLFWQLNSKRIK

-527 IPPTTEVLQKVHD
+527 IPPTKEILQKVHD
-540 ANVRRSEI
+540 ANLRRTEI

>member
-16 YRFDVDETISKLLLL
+16 YRFDVEDTFSKLLLL

-36 LGKLKEREKTTAY
+36 LGKLKEREKTTSY
-49 DDALFLF
+49 DDVRFLF

-67 DFNSKSSEESERIY
+67 VFNSKSSEESNRIY

-96 DDLEEEL
+96 NDLEEEL

-121 TVVKTLVHWIKGKN
+121 TVVKTLIHWIKGKN

-157 DVTVDAPIFG
+157 EITVDAPIFG

-193 SFEELINTHD
+193 SFEELINRPD

-224 GPAKRNVE
+224 GPTKRNVE

-237 EMLNRVKGH
+237 EMLNRVKGR

-271 ESNRLKA
+271 ESKRLKA

-298 FDAVDSQHE
+298 FDAADSQHE
-307 SVSFLDLRD
+307 SVSFLDLKS

-321 VGKSGRKLVNLNL
+321 DGKSGRKLVNLNL
-334 KAKEEIEKVLND
+334 KAKGEIEKALND

-353 KVDLSE
+353 KVALSE
-359 IKNNENSFD
+359 IKHNENSFD

-390 EDVVEIYR
+390 EDIAEIYR
-398 AQASVKDSDGDK
+398 AQASVKDSDGNK
-410 YYEISASDINS
+410 YYEISASDINP

-434 KKNNRALKSLV
+434 KKDNRALKSLV

-454 KGAAGKVGLVENDHD
+454 KGAAGKVGLVESEHD

-479 LRLKDKAWT
+479 LRLKDKSWT

-527 IPPTTEVLQKVHD
+527 IPPTTEILQKVHD
-540 ANVRRSEI
+540 ANLRRSEI